1 MNPSSNAVQ
10 ATPKTVQCPYCNR
23 DTTIEMPQDYAPVYV
38 HCDSCSKKFVVE
50 QYAESVRVLTTSQAC
65 YSSDP
70 DCNEIEMGS
79 SDEQ

>member
-1 MNPSSNAVQ
+1 MNPSNNAVQ
-10 ATPKTVQCPYCNR
+10 AVSKTVQCPYCNR
-23 DTTIEMPQDYAPVYV
+23 DTSITMPRDYAPVYV
-38 HCDSCSKKFVVE
+38 HCDFCNKKFVVE

>member
-10 ATPKTVQCPYCNR
+10 AVTKTVHCPYCNR
-23 DTTIEMPQDYAPVYV
+23 DTTIELPHDYTPAYV
-38 HCDSCSKKFVVE
+38 HCDFCGKKFVVE
-50 QYAESVRVLTTSQAC
+50 QYAESVHVLTTAQAC

>member
-1 MNPSSNAVQ
+1 MYSLSDAVE
-10 ATPKTVQCPYCNR
+10 AALKTVQCPYCNR
-23 DTTIEMPQDYAPVYV
+23 DTSIAMPHDYKPVYA
-38 HCDSCSKKFVVE
+38 HCDLCNKKFVVE
-50 QYAESVRVLTTSQAC
+50 QYAESIHVSTTAQAC